1 MKLFGTGNTPFQ
13 PANPALDIP
22 DGDPRENTTVTN
34 QSLNN
39 LYGELKLAI
48 EGSGQTLTNVNG
60 TNPNLGQLS
69 GAIGTQSIG
78 GKYYKDIGGSTANVK
93 NIMNSA
99 GYAQEI
105 KVGSII
111 TFHNTVSTD
120 GTGATVTI
128 KVYNKPGELQM
139 SAPLLFQG
147 LPLPIGGANSVF
159 GNNQV
164 SVKSL
169 VTVIRTE
176 LGFELMKIA
185 SLTGT
190 NNEVITFFT
199 GSKPF
204 TITTVSYD
212 IICSQTGY
220 NYIALPVAYVN
231 IVSINVTPT
240 AYAWSA
246 SMRYVLTQATG
257 SGNVIPITCF
267 DGASGA
273 APALA
278 TSAAGSI
285 TVMGYT
291 N

>member
-22 DGDPRENTTVTN
+22 DGDPREKTTVTN

-48 EGSGQTLTNVNG
+48 EGSGQTLTDING
-60 TNPNLGQLS
+60 TNPKLTQLS
-69 GAIGTQSIG
+69 NAIGTQSIG
-78 GKYYKDIGGSTANVK
+78 GQYYKDIGGSTANVK
-93 NIMNSA
+93 NIMNSE

-111 TFHNTVSTD
+111 TFHNTIPTNAGGGVI
-120 GTGATVTI
+120 TI

-147 LPLPIGGANSVF
+147 ANLLTGLTSQLG

-164 SVKSL
+164 SAKTL

-176 LGFELMKIA
+176 LGFELMKTA
-185 SLTGT
+185 TVNGAQD
-190 NNEVITFFT
+190 VVTFFT
-199 GSKPF
+199 GAKPF
-204 TITTVSYD
+204 TITTVAYD
-212 IICSQTGY
+212 IICSQSDY
-220 NYIALPVAYVN
+220 NYIPLPVTYVG
-231 IVSINVTPT
+231 IVSVNVTPT
-240 AYAWSA
+240 TYSWSNT
-246 SMRYVLTQATG
+246 MRYVLTQATG
-257 SGNVIPITCF
+257 SGNVVPISCF
-267 DGASGA
+267 EGTSGA

-278 TSAAGSI
+278 ISAAGNI

>member
-22 DGDPRENTTVTN
+22 DGDPREKTTVTN

-48 EGSGQTLTNVNG
+48 EGSGQTLTNING
-60 TNPNLGQLS
+60 TNPVLNQLS
-69 GAIGTQSIG
+69 NAIGTQSICG
-78 GKYYKDIGGSTANVK
+78 EYYKDIGGSSANVK

-99 GYAQEI
+99 GYTQEV

-111 TFHNTVSTD
+111 TFHNTIPTD
-120 GTGATVTI
+120 GVGGAVTI

-147 LPLPIGGANSVF
+147 VPLVSGEANALF
-159 GNNQV
+159 GNSQV
-164 SVKSL
+164 SNRSL
-169 VTVIRTE
+169 VSVIRTE
-176 LGFELMKIA
+176 LGFELLKIA
-185 SLTGT
+185 TVST
-190 NNEVITFFT
+190 NNQVITFFT
-199 GSKPF
+199 GHKQF
-204 TITTVSYD
+204 TITTVAYD
-212 IICSQTGY
+212 ITCSKTDY
-220 NYIALPVAYVN
+220 NYIPLPVNYVS

-240 AYAWSA
+240 TYSWSN
-246 SMRYVLTQATG
+246 SMRYVLTKATS
-257 SGNVIPITCF
+257 SGNVVPISCF
-267 DGASGA
+267 DGASGV

-278 TSAAGSI
+278 TSAAGYI